1 MIINIQAQ
9 YTLKKQYS
17 PGQLSLPCTPG
28 YFFLSAKLFI
38 KTPSMHNKVIK
49 MNLSGLCENAWFP
62 WQPIML
68 FKNGDVPTKL
78 LIS

>member
-1 MIINIQAQ
+1 MMVNILAQ
-9 YTLKKQYS
+9 YKLTNNIFRANLAYLAP
-17 PGQLSLPCTPG
+17 PGH
-28 YFFLSAKLFI
+28 FFFSAKLFI
-38 KTPSMHNKVIK
+38 KTPLMQDKVLKIS
-49 MNLSGLCENAWFP
+49 LTGLYENAWFP

>member
-1 MIINIQAQ
+1 M
-9 YTLKKQYS
+9 K
-17 PGQLSLPCTPG
+17 
-28 YFFLSAKLFI
+28 
-38 KTPSMHNKVIK
+38 NKVLK

-68 FKNGDVPTKL
+68 FKKGDMPTKL